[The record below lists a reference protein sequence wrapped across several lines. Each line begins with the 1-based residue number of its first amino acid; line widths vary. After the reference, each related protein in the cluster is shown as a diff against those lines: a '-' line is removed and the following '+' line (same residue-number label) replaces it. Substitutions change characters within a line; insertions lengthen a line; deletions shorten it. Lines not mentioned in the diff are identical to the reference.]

1 MNIAKVLEQALG
13 QENDLDE
20 NDRYF
25 LHYQCQVLYQVLIL
39 KNMH

>member
-1 MNIAKVLEQALG
+1 MNIAEVPKQALG

-20 NDRYF
+20 NDPYF
-25 LHYQCQVLYQVLIL
+25 LRYKYQVLVF